1 VVDLKHNRPPDV
13 VLNLTHEQATFMLK
27 NCLANSALCMKL
39 VMSLAELDIPIEQ
52 KQAKAA
58 PIAAMQDRF
67 REIMTALRA
76 AGAQEPEDDD

>member
-1 VVDLKHNRPPDV
+1 MVDLKHNRPPDV

-39 VMSLAELDIPIEQ
+39 IMSLAELGMSIEQ

-58 PIAAMQDRF
+58 PIEAMQDRF
-67 REIMTALRA
+67 RDVMKLLRD
-76 AGAQEPEDDD
+76 AGAQEPDDDD